1 MRFGLLIAAAAS
13 LALSAGQ
20 ADAQTSTTTK
30 QRVARGDHTVVVSR
44 GEDGRTRTRI
54 IVQKRSFL
62 DPGTQ
67 VFPGENRYNSG
78 PALVWQPSFSSG
90 PDRGTIFDRGQ
101 PPLPGRFDLPFR
113 DNPVGRPD

>member
-1 MRFGLLIAAAAS
+1 MRLALALAVTTALLAVPAAAEVV
-13 LALSAGQ
+13 
-20 ADAQTSTTTK
+20 TK
-30 QRVARGDHTVVVSR
+30 NTVVRGDRTVVTSR

-78 PALVWQPSFSSG
+78 PALVWQPAFG
-90 PDRGTIFDRGQ
+90 NAPDKGTVFDRGS
-101 PPLPGRFDLPFR
+101 PPLPGRFDLPFK
-113 DNPVGRPD
+113 DNPIGRPD